1 MIFHYQVP
9 YLLCLLLL
17 GLPLFFLEMALG
29 QYSGTSC
36 TKVTGSCNHFCGCN
50 CSNVLS
56 QVFCRLAP
64 GLKGLGYG
72 MLAVPTMMCLY
83 YTVIMAWAL
92 FYLFQVFVLAKIRE
106 YKISDQGFR
115 STLPWQSCN
124 SAVLGEYST
133 ANCFTKY
140 DNDFC
145 NQVRSMFMCSPEMI
159 L

>member
-1 MIFHYQVP
+1 MSGETIASSSSPPSVSPSASETSGDFPTSATRMAAERFWWVLPSWISLWVKVQFQVP

-36 TKVTGSCNHFCGCN
+36 TKVTESVAMT
-50 CSNVLS
+50 SES

-72 MLAVPTMMCLY
+72 ILTVPAMMTLY

-92 FYLFQVFVLAKIRE
+92 FYLFQVKCWRKIR
-106 YKISDQGFR
+106 KF
-115 STLPWQSCN
+115 
-124 SAVLGEYST
+124 
-133 ANCFTKY
+133 K
-140 DNDFC
+140 
-145 NQVRSMFMCSPEMI
+145 
-159 L
+159 